1 MPLRCL
7 FLLLLSSTLAFGQS
21 PDTVVIEGVVVDAD
35 STFILESVHLRVLN
49 TNRGGVTRPD
59 GRFKTR
65 IARQDTLMFTRV
77 GYQPY
82 ALVVADSTIDRLRQL
97 TIRMQPQVTML
108 DEVRVREY
116 GDITKYIRRE
126 YDTTVNMRRPR
137 GEPLFERKQRAEQRA
152 LQIGVGPNG
161 ATLDGALTA
170 FANLFN
176 SEYQQKKKV
185 KELLVQEEA
194 QTQRNALRQAMI
206 QRYQAL
212 ARSVV
217 ELTASELDQ
226 LTASHMPPPYV
237 LREMSDYEVTTGII
251 EGLRTFDRQDDF
263 LNELLKNGAFEGQER
278 NQ

>member
-7 FLLLLSSTLAFGQS
+7 LLFLLCSSLAFGQS
-21 PDTVVIEGVVVDAD
+21 PDTVVIEGMVVDAD

-49 TNRGGVTRPD
+49 TNLGGVTRPD

-82 ALVVADSTIDRLRQL
+82 ALVVADSTLEQLRQL
-97 TIRMQPQVTML
+97 TIRMQPQITML
-108 DEVRVREY
+108 NEVRVREY

-126 YDTTVNMRRPR
+126 YDTTVDMRRPR
-137 GEPLFERKQRAEQRA
+137 GEPIFERKPRAEQKA
-152 LQIGVGPNG
+152 VQLGVGPNG
-161 ATLDGALTA
+161 ATLDGAVTA
-170 FANLFN
+170 FANLFS

-185 KELLVQEEA
+185 KELIAQEEV
-194 QTQRNALRQAMI
+194 QTQQRALRQAMT

-212 ARSVV
+212 AQSVAK
-217 ELTASELDQ
+217 LTASELDQ

-237 LREMSDYEVTTGII
+237 MREMSDYEVTTGII

-263 LNELLKNGAFEGQER
+263 LNELLENGAFEGQQK

>member
-1 MPLRCL
+1 MPLRFLLL
-7 FLLLLSSTLAFGQS
+7 FLLCSSLAFGQS
-21 PDTVVIEGVVVDAD
+21 PDTVVIEGMVVDAD

-49 TNRGGVTRPD
+49 TNLGGVTRPD

-82 ALVVADSTIDRLRQL
+82 ALVVADSTLEQLRQL
-97 TIRMQPQVTML
+97 TIRMQPQITML
-108 DEVRVREY
+108 NEVRVREY

-126 YDTTVNMRRPR
+126 YDTTVDMRRPR
-137 GEPLFERKQRAEQRA
+137 GEPIFERKPRAEQKA
-152 LQIGVGPNG
+152 VQLGVGPNG
-161 ATLDGALTA
+161 ATLDGAVTA
-170 FANLFN
+170 FANLFS

-185 KELLVQEEA
+185 KELIAQEEV
-194 QTQRNALRQAMI
+194 QTQQRALRQAMT

-212 ARSVV
+212 AQSVAK
-217 ELTASELDQ
+217 LTASELDQ

-237 LREMSDYEVTTGII
+237 MREMSDYEVTTGII

-263 LNELLKNGAFEGQER
+263 LNELLENGAFEGQQK

>member
-7 FLLLLSSTLAFGQS
+7 LLLLLCSGLAFGQS

-35 STFILESVHLRVLN
+35 SAFILESVHLRVLN

-65 IARQDTLMFTRV
+65 IARQDTLMFSRV

-82 ALVVADSTIDRLRQL
+82 ALVVADSTIERLRRL
-97 TIRMQPQVTML
+97 TIRMRPQITML
-108 DEVRVREY
+108 NEVRVREY

-126 YDTTVNMRRPR
+126 YDTTVDMRRPR
-137 GEPLFERKQRAEQRA
+137 GEPLFERKARVEQKGV
-152 LQIGVGPNG
+152 QMGVGPNG
-161 ATLDGALTA
+161 ATLDGAITA

-185 KELLVQEEA
+185 RELLEQEEV
-194 QTQRNALRQAMI
+194 QTQQNALREAMTR
-206 QRYQAL
+206 RYKTL
-212 ARSVV
+212 ARSVTS
-217 ELTASELDQ
+217 LTAGELDQ
-226 LTASHMPPPYV
+226 LTASHMPPPY
-237 LREMSDYEVTTGII
+237 LMREMSDYEVTTVII
-251 EGLRTFDRQDDF
+251 EGLRTFDRQDKF
-263 LNELLKNGAFEGQER
+263 LNELLEKGAFEGQGR